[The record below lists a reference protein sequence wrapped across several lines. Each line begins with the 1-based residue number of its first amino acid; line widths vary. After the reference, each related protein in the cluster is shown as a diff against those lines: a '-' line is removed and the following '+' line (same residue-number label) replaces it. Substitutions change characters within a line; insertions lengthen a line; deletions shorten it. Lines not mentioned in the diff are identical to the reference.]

1 MACVLRWARK
11 WLISGGTAAVSLVL
25 RLHDRS
31 RWALFLPCI
40 KYHSRMN
47 KSSYEHVQG
56 SAAEEQIAVIKVLI
70 FALIMKY
77 GPGFVA
83 FAFHASCTGAG
94 YDLRCHSLNCSI
106 VILVLF
112 LLLLFSFT
120 LSCNQF
126 KDINTS
132 PFLSLKESWW
142 QKHSASFHI

>member
-1 MACVLRWARK
+1 
-11 WLISGGTAAVSLVL
+11 
-25 RLHDRS
+25 
-31 RWALFLPCI
+31 
-40 KYHSRMN
+40 MN
-47 KSSYEHVQG
+47 KSSYEHIQG

-112 LLLLFSFT
+112 FCCCFHLLYLVT
-120 LSCNQF
+120 N
-126 KDINTS
+126 
-132 PFLSLKESWW
+132 LKTVT
-142 QKHSASFHI
+142 